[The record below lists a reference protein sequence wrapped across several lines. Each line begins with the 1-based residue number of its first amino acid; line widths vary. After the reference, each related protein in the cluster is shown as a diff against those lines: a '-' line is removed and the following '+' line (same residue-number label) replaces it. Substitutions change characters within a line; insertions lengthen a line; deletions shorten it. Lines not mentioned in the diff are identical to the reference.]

1 MVTALPPAGAGHA
14 ARSVTTSTVR
24 EATESPTGLH
34 QHDSG
39 LDAPYAVVLVDGQQV
54 TGGGHDRPRS
64 LAFDTEDVDRQDLA
78 VTHFASYVVVH
89 RRRRVAA
96 HRLHRRQH
104 HLWSEGF
111 DRGGFVDGEAADRGS
126 AQPA

>member
-1 MVTALPPAGAGHA
+1 MVTALPLAGAGHA
-14 ARSVTTSTVR
+14 ARSVTTSTAR
-24 EATESPTGLH
+24 EATGLY
-34 QHDSG
+34 QYDSG
-39 LDAPYAVVLVDGQQV
+39 LDAPFTMVLVDGQQV

-89 RRRRVAA
+89 HRRRVAA